1 MFKTDGR
8 QPILQQLLFTISR
21 TQEILMTPSIAL
33 PSYPLRFRRMQLVSF
48 LLALACLLSSI
59 AARAQVSFNGKQP
72 SVNIGSQAVGS
83 ASIAVSLPF
92 TIEADTKVGSI
103 AVLTTGITGQDF
115 AAANK
120 STCRAMTYTTATNC
134 VVKVSFT
141 PLATGLRR
149 GAVVFYS
156 RGKNT
161 GMVLAT
167 VPVFGVGTGPQ
178 IVFGP
183 GGIQNNL
190 GSKLISP
197 LGVAVDGAG
206 NVYVSD
212 IGLQEV
218 FKVTPS
224 GTQTTVGSGLDVPQS
239 VAVDGAGN
247 VYIADSQYPAVFKVT
262 PGGTQTMVGSGFDWP
277 SGVAVDG
284 AGNVYVSDPF
294 VDAVFKITPSGKQ
307 TTVGGGYNTPAG
319 VAVDASG
326 NLYVADTYN
335 AAVYKITS
343 EGKQTTISAKLTSPA
358 AVAVDA
364 AGNLYITDSG
374 TDSVYEV
381 TPSGVQTTTIG
392 GLNVPNGVAID
403 GSGNLYIADT
413 YNKQVM
419 EIDRTDAPS
428 LKYDSTQ
435 LGSTSADSPKAVQ
448 VQNIG
453 NAALQFSALTYP
465 ADFPQGKASR
475 KTVECAASTPL
486 ASASTCALT
495 IDFSPVTPLGSKIS
509 KVLREDVKLTTNNLN
524 VAGALEEISVS
535 GTGTQP

>member
-1 MFKTDGR
+1 
-8 QPILQQLLFTISR
+8 
-21 TQEILMTPSIAL
+21 MTPSIAL
-33 PSYPLRFRRMQLVSF
+33 PSFPLRFRRIELGSF
-48 LLALACLLSSI
+48 LLALACLLSPV
-59 AARAQVSFNGKQP
+59 AAHAQVNFNGNQP
-72 SVNIGSQAVGS
+72 SVNIGSQPVGS
-83 ASIAVSLPF
+83 ASATVSLPF
-92 TIEADTKVGSI
+92 TIEAGTKVGSI
-103 AVLTTGITGQDF
+103 AVLTTGIADQDF

-120 STCRAMTYTTATNC
+120 STCKTTTYTTATNC
-134 VVKVSFT
+134 VVNLSFT

-161 GMVLAT
+161 GTVLAI
-167 VPVFGVGTGPQ
+167 VPVFGVGAGPQ
-178 IVFGP
+178 VVFGP
-183 GGIQNNL
+183 SGTQTTV

-206 NVYVSD
+206 DVYVSD
-212 IGLQEV
+212 IGLQQV

-262 PGGTQTMVGSGFDWP
+262 PDGVQTMIGSGFDWP

-335 AAVYKITS
+335 ESVDKITPD
-343 EGKQTTISAKLTSPA
+343 GTQTTISAKLTSPA

-381 TPSGVQTTTIG
+381 TPGGVQTTMIG
-392 GLNVPNGVAID
+392 GLNVPDGVAID
-403 GSGNLYIADT
+403 ELGNLYIANT

-419 EIDRTDAPS
+419 RIDRADAPS

-435 LGSTSADSPKAVQ
+435 IGSTSADSPKAVQ
-448 VQNIG
+448 VENIG
-453 NAALQFSALTYP
+453 NAVLQFSALTYP

-475 KTVECAASTPL
+475 KTVECAATTPL
-486 ASASTCALT
+486 ASAGTCALT
-495 IDFSPVTPLGSKIS
+495 IDFRPVTPLGSKTS
-509 KVLREDVKLTTNNLN
+509 KVLKEGVKLTTNNLN

-535 GTGTQP
+535 GTETQP

>member
-1 MFKTDGR
+1 
-8 QPILQQLLFTISR
+8 
-21 TQEILMTPSIAL
+21 MTSSIAL
-33 PSYPLRFRRMQLVSF
+33 PLYPLRFRRMQLGSF
-48 LLALACLLSSI
+48 LLALACLLSPI
-59 AARAQVSFNGKQP
+59 VVQAQVNFNGKQP
-72 SVNIGSQAVGS
+72 SVNVGSQPVGS
-83 ASIAVSLPF
+83 SSATVSLPF
-92 TIEADTKVGSI
+92 TIEAGTKVGSI
-103 AVLTTGITGQDF
+103 AVLTTGIADQDF
-115 AAANK
+115 FAANK
-120 STCRAMTYTTATNC
+120 STCKATTYATATDC
-134 VVKVSFT
+134 VVNVSFT

-161 GMVLAT
+161 GTVLAT
-167 VPVFGVGTGPQ
+167 VPVFGVGIGPQ
-178 IVFGP
+178 VVFGP
-183 GGIQNNL
+183 GGTQTTV

-262 PGGTQTMVGSGFDWP
+262 PDGIQTMIGSGFDWP

-284 AGNVYVSDPF
+284 AGDVYVSDPF

-358 AVAVDA
+358 AVALDA

-374 TDSVYEV
+374 TDSLYEV
-381 TPSGVQTTTIG
+381 TPSGVQTTMIG
-392 GLNVPNGVAID
+392 GLNVPDGVAID
-403 GSGNLYIADT
+403 ELGNLYIANT

-419 EIDRTDAPS
+419 RIDRADAPS

-435 LGSTSADSPKAVQ
+435 IGSTSADSPKALQ
-448 VQNIG
+448 VENIG
-453 NAALQFSALTYP
+453 NAVLQFSALTYP

-486 ASASTCALT
+486 ATASTCALT
-495 IDFSPVTPLGSKIS
+495 IDFSPVTPLGSKTS
-509 KVLREDVKLTTNNLN
+509 KVLREDVRLTTNNLN
-524 VAGALEEISVS
+524 VAGALEEIPVS
-535 GTGTQP
+535 GTETQP

>member
-1 MFKTDGR
+1 M
-8 QPILQQLLFTISR
+8 
-21 TQEILMTPSIAL
+21 MPSIA
-33 PSYPLRFRRMQLVSF
+33 PSSCPLRSRRMQLGSF
-48 LLALACLLSSI
+48 LLALTCVLSPI
-59 AARAQVSFNGKQP
+59 AALAQVSFNGKQP

-83 ASIAVSLPF
+83 ASATVSLPF
-92 TIEADTKVGSI
+92 TIGAGTKVGSI
-103 AVLTTGITGQDF
+103 AVLTTGIADEDF
-115 AAANK
+115 ASAKK
-120 STCRAMTYTTATNC
+120 STCTATTYTTATNC
-134 VVKVSFT
+134 VVNVSFT
-141 PLATGLRR
+141 PLAAGLRR

-161 GMVLAT
+161 GTVLAT

-178 IVFGP
+178 VVFGS
-183 GGIQNNL
+183 GGTQTSV

-218 FKVTPS
+218 FKVTLD

-247 VYIADSQYPAVFKVT
+247 VYIADSQFPAVFKVT
-262 PGGTQTMVGSGFDWP
+262 PDGAQTMIGSGFDWP

-294 VDAVFKITPSGKQ
+294 VDAVFKITPGGKQ

-343 EGKQTTISAKLTSPA
+343 GGKQTTIGAKLTSPA

-381 TPSGVQTTTIG
+381 TPGGVQTTLTS
-392 GLNVPNGVAID
+392 GLNVPDGVAVD
-403 GSGNLYIADT
+403 GSGNLYLANT
-413 YNKQVM
+413 YNKQVVK
-419 EIDRTDAPS
+419 IDRADAPT
-428 LKYDSTQ
+428 LKFDSTQ
-435 LGSTSADSPKAVQ
+435 VGSTSADSPKAVQ
-448 VQNIG
+448 VENIG
-453 NAALQFSALTYP
+453 NATLQFSALTYS
-465 ADFPQGKASR
+465 ADFPKGASGKA
-475 KTVECAASTPL
+475 TECTASTSL
-486 ASASTCALT
+486 ATASICALT
-495 IDFSPVTPLGSKIS
+495 IDFSPVKPLGSKTS
-509 KVLREDVKLTTNNLN
+509 AVLREAVKLVTNNLN
-524 VAGALEEISVS
+524 VAGALQQVSV
-535 GTGTQP
+535 TGTETRP

>member
-1 MFKTDGR
+1 M
-8 QPILQQLLFTISR
+8 
-21 TQEILMTPSIAL
+21 MPSIAL
-33 PSYPLRFRRMQLVSF
+33 CTCQLRSRRMQPGSF
-48 LLALACLLSSI
+48 LLAVVCLFSSI
-59 AARAQVSFNGKQP
+59 VARAQVTFNGNHP
-72 SVNIGSQAVGS
+72 SVNIGSQALGS
-83 ASIAVSLPF
+83 ASATVSLPF
-92 TIEADTKVGSI
+92 TIGTGTKVGSI
-103 AVLTTGITGQDF
+103 AVLTMGAADEDF
-115 AAANK
+115 ASAKK
-120 STCRAMTYTTATNC
+120 STCKATTYATTTNC
-134 VVKVSFT
+134 VVNVSFT
-141 PLATGLRR
+141 PLAAGLRR

-156 RGKNT
+156 GGKNT
-161 GMVLAT
+161 GTALAT

-178 IVFGP
+178 VAFGP
-183 GGIQNNL
+183 GGTQTSV

-197 LGVAVDGAG
+197 LGVTVDAAG

-218 FKVTPS
+218 FKVTPE

-262 PGGTQTMVGSGFDWP
+262 PDGVQTMVGSGFDWP

-284 AGNVYVSDPF
+284 EGNVYVSDPF

-326 NLYVADTYN
+326 NLYVADTYSE
-335 AAVYKITS
+335 AVYKITPD
-343 EGKQTTISAKLTSPA
+343 GTQTTISAKLTSPA

-381 TPSGVQTTTIG
+381 TPAGVQTTTIG
-392 GLNVPNGVAID
+392 ELNVPDGVAID

-419 EIDRTDAPS
+419 RIDRADAPS

-435 LGSTSADSPKAVQ
+435 IGSTSADSPKAVQ
-448 VQNIG
+448 VENIG
-453 NAALQFSALTYP
+453 NAALLFSVLTYP
-465 ADFPQGKASR
+465 ADFPQGKAAR
-475 KTVECAASTPL
+475 KTIECTANTPL
-486 ASASTCALT
+486 AAAGMCALT
-495 IDFSPVTPLGSKIS
+495 IDFSPMTPLGSKTS
-509 KVLREDVKLTTNNLN
+509 KVLREDVNLVTNNLN
-524 VAGALEEISVS
+524 VANTREHVTV
-535 GTGTQP
+535 TGTETK